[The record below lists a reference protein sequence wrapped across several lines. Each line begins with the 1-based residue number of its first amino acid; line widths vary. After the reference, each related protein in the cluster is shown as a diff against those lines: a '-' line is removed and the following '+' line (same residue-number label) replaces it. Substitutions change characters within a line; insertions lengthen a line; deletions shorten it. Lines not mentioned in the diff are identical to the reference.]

1 MRLKFLPSF
10 VKRRGRITKRQ
21 EESLTFLN
29 KFSVFNIKDIQK
41 ESLEYDHCCLEIGF
55 GNAEHLIYQS
65 DTNPKTLFIGSEVYM
80 SGIGSLLS
88 YINKHEV
95 TNIRIFSD
103 DIRILLDQDQ
113 IEIFDSVNII
123 CPDPWPKERHHKRR
137 LINGKFIN
145 MIQGF
150 IKNNGYL
157 FISTDWDNY
166 AESIK
171 EVLDR
176 SVFFMSSN
184 NASLEKN
191 SLTKFEQRGVDEG
204 RDIHEFNYR
213 KNN

>member
-1 MRLKFLPSF
+1 
-10 VKRRGRITKRQ
+10 
-21 EESLTFLN
+21 
-29 KFSVFNIKDIQK
+29 
-41 ESLEYDHCCLEIGF
+41 
-55 GNAEHLIYQS
+55 
-65 DTNPKTLFIGSEVYM
+65 
-80 SGIGSLLS
+80 
-88 YINKHEV
+88 
-95 TNIRIFSD
+95 
-103 DIRILLDQDQ
+103 
-113 IEIFDSVNII
+113 
-123 CPDPWPKERHHKRR
+123 
-137 LINGKFIN
+137 

-213 KNN
+213 KK